1 MEVQE
6 TPRRG
11 GDVRVVARETY
22 LPPAALPPAMRTK
35 PPGEDDTAHA
45 PADSAAGALEVRS
58 GKEAVARTSAGAAI
72 AAAVEPAA
80 QPRRASKDAE
90 QGAAGSGPVPSRP
103 IPGRLPATEDAQRAQ
118 AQVQAQTKAQTKAQT
133 RAGDETSLDPAQR
146 AQPVR
151 TSGQDENQAPAQAAV
166 PVMRQM
172 VDGIVSEIAPPSDT
186 GRVGPSAA
194 AAPTPLPRPVKVVT
208 IELSPAELG
217 TLTVRI
223 SLRNDA
229 LELQVEASRRE
240 TARMVDADRDTLSSL
255 LRSAG
260 YHVET
265 VTVRAVEQPAPA
277 AVAGSAAGSPDGAPS
292 SQSQSQSQSQSSG
305 SQADQRSAG
314 GRAHADGHRQG
325 HGTRQD
331 TRGDEGGFRP
341 RAGGRYV

>member
-1 MEVQE
+1 M
-6 TPRRG
+6 
-11 GDVRVVARETY
+11 
-22 LPPAALPPAMRTK
+22 
-35 PPGEDDTAHA
+35 
-45 PADSAAGALEVRS
+45 
-58 GKEAVARTSAGAAI
+58 
-72 AAAVEPAA
+72 
-80 QPRRASKDAE
+80 
-90 QGAAGSGPVPSRP
+90 PV
-103 IPGRLPATEDAQRAQ
+103 T
-118 AQVQAQTKAQTKAQT
+118 
-133 RAGDETSLDPAQR
+133 
-146 AQPVR
+146 
-151 TSGQDENQAPAQAAV
+151 
-166 PVMRQM
+166 RQM
-172 VDGIVSEIAPPSDT
+172 VDGIASEIAPPPDA
-186 GRVGPSAA
+186 GGVGPSAA
-194 AAPTPLPRPVKVVT
+194 AAPAPLPRPVKVVT

-277 AVAGSAAGSPDGAPS
+277 AVAGSAAGSQDGAPS
-292 SQSQSQSQSQSSG
+292 PQSQSQSSG